1 LKQSNKLWFD
11 QNSNLSSTLRISS
24 FIQLAAFYL
33 AMHRWVSLS
42 SLKRVLL
49 LVLKNSDFV
58 PVEIISNEHS
68 VFLTARISTK
78 IPRGSYVEQ
87 AA

>member
-42 SLKRVLL
+42 SLKRVL
-49 LVLKNSDFV
+49 VLKNSDFV